1 MWACFLAP
9 TVKEGEGKKEREEGF
24 ALAQILRPSLEG
36 EEEEGGRGGGAQ
48 YRKSIGGHASQP
60 LPDARVLL
68 SWELDNGL

>member
-36 EEEEGGRGGGAQ
+36 EEEEGGRGGGSTAQ
-48 YRKSIGGHASQP
+48 KIDRGPRFSASSGRKSPP
-60 LPDARVLL
+60 LMGIR
-68 SWELDNGL
+68 